1 MRKERKDPSNIK
13 QMLEIQKEKID
24 LAVNT
29 KISFKNNQ
37 VNHYIRFQHP
47 KPNILL
53 LNSLMTL

>member
-47 KPNILL
+47 KLNILL